1 MVVRCWKNHPWN
13 GWMKWDEYF
22 RLGTNGTHYRNH
34 GETVAVHLR
43 SWMKW
48 SFMETFPGGFILVNL
63 ASNGIFTKPMNWGTN
78 SRRWISWGD
87 TVDFSF
93 PYQDH
98 CGGFRWSKVRPD
110 IGGQWMARIQAHAG
124 CFLNFT
130 SRFEGRVDLEW
141 QGFLKIMF
149 VVFSGC
155 FFGREILMQRHDFD
169 TRVHSVLLN
178 PQILCDPQPYISSI
192 FIEFGLRA
200 AELWCPQVMSPC
212 KASCMR
218 PTSFGKPGWTA
229 RESCRPRETI
239 AGDGTLEECHIFLM
253 TRSNRE
259 FMSRNRRLFHIKTRF
274 PDHMLV
280 VFIVRDDEFGN
291 KTMHIFSKTPHGK
304 LLLWKFST
312 DCWW

>member
-1 MVVRCWKNHPWN
+1 MLKNHPWN

-149 VVFSGC
+149 VVFFRM
-155 FFGREILMQRHDFD
+155 FFWEGNIDAKAWLWHQ
-169 TRVHSVLLN
+169 SA
-178 PQILCDPQPYISSI
+178 LCTFEPPNS
-192 FIEFGLRA
+192 
-200 AELWCPQVMSPC
+200 LWPS
-212 KASCMR
+212 
-218 PTSFGKPGWTA
+218 
-229 RESCRPRETI
+229 TI
-239 AGDGTLEECHIFLM
+239 YFEHLYRIWA
-253 TRSNRE
+253 
-259 FMSRNRRLFHIKTRF
+259 
-274 PDHMLV
+274 
-280 VFIVRDDEFGN
+280 
-291 KTMHIFSKTPHGK
+291 
-304 LLLWKFST
+304 
-312 DCWW
+312 